1 MPAIITDPFKKFVIQ
16 HLYDDVF
23 DSAQPYYYIGIG
35 RSQDWDSAD
44 TVVAPTRSLREE
56 RNFRLNLQSVKR
68 TELVT
73 FVVPR
78 YNWVAGTIYSG
89 YDDAAVG
96 IPSNTYYIL
105 TDNNS
110 VYMCLQQGKDATGAA
125 VPSVNKPS
133 SVSTAP
139 FKTSDGYVWKF
150 LYTIS
155 GLKASRYLT
164 ANYMPV
170 QLQDATDSSSTAI
183 EIEQYNVQQA
193 AVPGS
198 ISSIKVTSGGTGYV
212 SPPTV
217 SIVGNGSGAR
227 ASATVAGG
235 TIVKIDIDDSAGTFL
250 MGSGYDYASVVITG
264 TGTGASARAILSSQ
278 DGFGFDPRID
288 LKSSG
293 IMFNARLE
301 GAENNDFIIGQDF
314 RQIGL
319 MKGLKHAG
327 TDSDYT
333 ASTGSALQKIAL
345 SSIASSFTEDRIIQG
360 AVSGAKAYV
369 DRYEDGTKNIIYFHQ
384 TEETGF
390 TPFSNGE
397 SVTEINGSGAGVI
410 DSASLGDINIW
421 SGDIHYIE
429 NRAAVERDAASIED
443 VKIVI
448 QL

>member
-23 DSAQPYYYIGIG
+23 DSAEPYYYIGIG

-44 TVVAPTRSLREE
+44 TVVNPIRSSREE

-68 TELVT
+68 TELIT

-89 YDDAAVG
+89 FDDATAG
-96 IPSNTYYIL
+96 IPSNTYYVL

-110 VYMCLQQGKDATGAA
+110 VYICLQQGKDATGAA
-125 VPSVNKPS
+125 VPSVNKPTG
-133 SVSTAP
+133 VSTAP
-139 FKTSDGYVWKF
+139 FKTADGYVWKL

-155 GLKASRYLT
+155 GIRSSRFLT
-164 ANYMPV
+164 ANYMPI
-170 QLQDATDSSSTAI
+170 QLQDATDSNSSAI
-183 EIEQYNVQQA
+183 EIEQYQVQQA
-193 AVPGS
+193 AVDGS
-198 ISSIKVTSGGTGYV
+198 ITSIKVTSGGTGYT
-212 SPPTV
+212 SAPTV

-227 ASATVAGG
+227 ATATVSSG
-235 TIVKIDIDDSAGTFL
+235 TVVKIDIDDSAGTFL
-250 MGSGYDYASVVITG
+250 MGSGYDYANVVITG
-264 TGTGASARAILSSQ
+264 AGSGATARAVLSPGTG
-278 DGFGFDPRID
+278 FGADPRID
-288 LKSSG
+288 LKSSA
-293 IMFNARLE
+293 IMFNSQLN
-301 GAENNDFIIGQDF
+301 GAEGDDFIIGQDF

-319 MKGLKHAG
+319 MKGLKYANA
-327 TDSDYT
+327 DSDYT
-333 ASTGSALQKIAL
+333 ANTGSALQKIVL
-345 SSIASSFTEDRIIQG
+345 SSVAASFTNDRTLLG
-360 AVSGAKAYV
+360 GVSGAKGYV
-369 DRYEDGTKNIIYFHQ
+369 DRYDQSNSIIYFHQ

-390 TPFSNGE
+390 TPFANGE
-397 SVTEINGSGAGVI
+397 ALSEVDGSGAGVI

>member
-44 TVVAPTRSLREE
+44 TVVTPTRNSREE

-73 FVVPR
+73 FVIPR

-89 YDDAAVG
+89 YDDATVG
-96 IPSNTYYIL
+96 IPSNTYYVL

-110 VYMCLQQGKDATGAA
+110 VYMCLQQGKDATGAPVA
-125 VPSVNKPS
+125 SVNKPS

-139 FKTSDGYVWKF
+139 FKTADGYVWKF

-155 GLKASRYLT
+155 GIKASRYLT
-164 ANYMPV
+164 ANYIPI
-170 QLQDATDSSSTAI
+170 QLQSTTDSSSTAI

-193 AVPGS
+193 AVAGS
-198 ISSIKVTSGGTGYV
+198 ISSIKVTAGGTGYT
-212 SPPTV
+212 SAPSV
-217 SIVGNGSGAR
+217 SIVGNGSNAR
-227 ASATVAGG
+227 ATATVSGG
-235 TIVKIDIDDSAGTFL
+235 TVVKIDIDDSAGTFL
-250 MGSGYDYASVVITG
+250 MGSGYDYANVVITG
-264 TGTGASARAILSSQ
+264 VGTGATARAVLSPQ

-301 GAENNDFIIGQDF
+301 GAEGDDFIIGQDF

-319 MKGLKHAG
+319 MKGLKYAG
-327 TDSDYT
+327 ADSDYT
-333 ASTGSALQKIAL
+333 ATTGSALQKIVL
-345 SSIASSFTEDRIIQG
+345 SSVASSFTADRTIQG

-369 DRYEDGTKNIIYFHQ
+369 DRYDGDNSIIYFHQ
-384 TEETGF
+384 TETTGF
-390 TPFSNGE
+390 TPFSNSE
-397 SVTEINGSGAGVI
+397 SVVETNGSGAGVI